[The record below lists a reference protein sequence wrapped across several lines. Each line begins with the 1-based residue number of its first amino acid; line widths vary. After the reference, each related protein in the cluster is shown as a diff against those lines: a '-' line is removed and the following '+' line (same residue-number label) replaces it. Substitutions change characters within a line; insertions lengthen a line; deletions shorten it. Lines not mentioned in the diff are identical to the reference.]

1 MTTYT
6 RAQSAPHL
14 SRAAQS
20 KRNFILQQGFPEPAA
35 ATRDRQYSAILF
47 QPRLLGLAFV
57 VGSYL
62 QLPTLFFALGV
73 ILWFCVVAPR
83 FNPFNV
89 MYNRG
94 RARFTGITLT
104 QSPAPRRFSQFL
116 GGAFCL
122 AIAASLTMGFRM
134 TAVVLEGC
142 LIAGTVTML
151 AGFCVGTFVFH
162 LVRGQVGF
170 AMRTLPWAASG

>member
-1 MTTYT
+1 L
-6 RAQSAPHL
+6 H
-14 SRAAQS
+14 
-20 KRNFILQQGFPEPAA
+20 
-35 ATRDRQYSAILF
+35 
-47 QPRLLGLAFV
+47 
-57 VGSYL
+57 
-62 QLPTLFFALGV
+62 
-73 ILWFCVVAPR
+73 
-83 FNPFNV
+83 PFNGV
-89 MYNRG
+89 CQRP
-94 RARFTGITLT
+94 RARFPGIPLT

-134 TAVVLEGC
+134 TAVVLAGC
-142 LIAGTVTML
+142 LIAGTDTML